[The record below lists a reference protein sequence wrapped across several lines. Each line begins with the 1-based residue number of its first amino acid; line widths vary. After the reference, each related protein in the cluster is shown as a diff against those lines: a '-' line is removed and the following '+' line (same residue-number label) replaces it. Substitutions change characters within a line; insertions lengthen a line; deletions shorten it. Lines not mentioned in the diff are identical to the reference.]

1 MGERVMKSV
10 IIVSGGMD
18 SITLL
23 HDIHA
28 TGEELYAIS
37 FDYNQRHKKEIEYA
51 KRNCEK
57 LGIPHKTISLSVLND
72 IAPSSLTRSET
83 EVPEGEY
90 DGENMKET
98 VVPNRNMVMLSL
110 AASYAIGIGATQ
122 LYYGAHSGDHTIYP
136 DCRPGF
142 VNVMSQAFVL
152 CDWHQLHLKV
162 PYLYENKTT
171 ILKRGLELGVDYSD
185 TWTCYNGREKA
196 CGKCGSCDERLA
208 AFRALGLKDPVEYE

>member
-1 MGERVMKSV
+1 MKSV

-28 TGEELYAIS
+28 TGEELHAIS

-51 KRNCEK
+51 KRNCDK

-72 IAPSSLTRSET
+72 IAPSSLTRPET

-136 DCRPGF
+136 DCRPEF
-142 VNVMSQAFVL
+142 VNIMAQAFML

-162 PYLYENKTT
+162 PYLYGNKIT

-208 AFRALGLKDPVEYE
+208 AFRALGLKDPAEYE